1 MKTEAQRAAW
11 EAHLKEMRSPSM
23 QKAAQEWLE
32 LRLRMARK
40 APLPE
45 IREIAK

>member
-23 QKAAQEWLE
+23 QKAAREWLE
-32 LRLRMARK
+32 LQLRIKRK
-40 APLPE
+40 APQPE
-45 IREIAK
+45 IRKIAK